1 MCVEGRDQM
10 MLMPV
15 SHPAQVGVPLGFTEE
30 AMRPVSSFKMFQEVQ
45 GSRLAIRCDLVLVPS
60 LTTTKPDH
68 RSFYT

>member
-30 AMRPVSSFKMFQEVQ
+30 AMRPVSSFKMFQKVQ
-45 GSRLAIRCDLVLVPS
+45 GVDL
-60 LTTTKPDH
+60 
-68 RSFYT
+68 RSDVILFWYRH